1 MMTKLSIAAALL
13 LLSSVGFAAAQTAQP
28 PPGGPPPDTST
39 KPKDATEQNPSAQHT
54 QQPEQNN
61 PTGAQ
66 VAPGEPKSVST
77 PQTGPA
83 FVNGALA
90 APGADKDAQTVP
102 AKFSAKNDAE
112 DHLPVIAFTFKN
124 MSDEQKRAI
133 VASVKDAKTSPP
145 KGPAAPEA
153 YATPSMQLPALSDIR
168 ALPDSITSQMPELK
182 PYRYATIGDKV
193 LLVAPTNMV
202 VVSVLG
208 Q

>member
-1 MMTKLSIAAALL
+1 MRTRILSCAALL
-13 LLSSVGFAAAQTAQP
+13 FVGAIGFAVAQTAQP
-28 PPGGPPPDTST
+28 PAGGPPSEKSTEPT
-39 KPKDATEQNPSAQHT
+39 KPAEQNPSAQHT

-66 VAPGEPKSVST
+66 VAPGEPKSVPM
-77 PQTGPA
+77 PQTGAA

-124 MSDEQKRAI
+124 MSDEQKRMI
-133 VASVKDAKTSPP
+133 VASVKDAKTTPP
-145 KGPAAPEA
+145 KGTAPPEA
-153 YATPSMQLPALSDIR
+153 YAQPSMQLPAFTDVR
-168 ALPDSITSQMPELK
+168 ALPDSVTAQMPELK

-193 LLVAPTNMV
+193 LLVAPAEMV